1 MTSNVEWLQKCVEH
15 YRANKN
21 DMCEA
26 IEESED
32 LEKFGQGLTLVD
44 PLEEVD
50 IGDGIIP
57 RPAFVSKNL
66 DTDYKNKLI
75 ELFNEC
81 ADCFAWNYQEMSGLS
96 HDLVEH
102 QLPLWLVSDH
112 SSSMH
117 GAIILLCMTASRRKL
132 IGY

>member
-57 RPAFVSKNL
+57 RPTFVSKNL
-66 DTDYKNKLI
+66 DADYKNKLI

-96 HDLVEH
+96 RDLVEH
-102 QLPLWLVSDH
+102 QLPI
-112 SSSMH
+112 MA
-117 GAIILLCMTASRRKL
+117 GFRPFK
-132 IGY
+132 